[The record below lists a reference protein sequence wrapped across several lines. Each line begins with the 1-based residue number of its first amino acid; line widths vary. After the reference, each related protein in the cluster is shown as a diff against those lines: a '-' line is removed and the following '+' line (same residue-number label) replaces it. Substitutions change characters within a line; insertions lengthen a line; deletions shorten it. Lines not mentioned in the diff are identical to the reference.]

1 MMKSAALNRIITVQQ
16 KTTSSSPS
24 GETIE
29 TWADT
34 LIDEPAEFKPLRG
47 TERFALRQTV
57 GTSIGTFVLRFHPEI
72 SVMSR
77 VLYDN
82 QTWDVLDVREIGR
95 GESTEL
101 DVAARSD
108 LS

>member
-1 MMKSAALNRIITVQQ
+1 MKSAALNRIITVEQ
-16 KTTSSSPS
+16 KTISSSPS

-29 TWADT
+29 TWTDL
-34 LIDEPAEFKPLRG
+34 LIDEPAEFIPLRG
-47 TERFALRQTV
+47 AERFALRQTV

-72 SVMSR
+72 TVLSR
-77 VLYDN
+77 VQYDN
-82 QTWDVLDVREIGR
+82 KTWDVIDVREVGR
-95 GESTEL
+95 GDGTEL